1 MRQVDLSMPQS
12 SAHAPA
18 TVDGSPKSQAAPS
31 VEVYSKDKGY
41 VVAVCGPYYIQ
52 ILKARLTNTS
62 VSLMRRAVTDLS
74 ERHEKFG
81 FLVFNEPEAQLLM
94 DSDIRGGVSGIVKRF
109 SPCFTGAAI
118 VYEKVG
124 FHATAIRSIVTAI
137 NFASRASHPNQVFAD
152 LREGVSWLSRL
163 TPGEPAGTRLLHV
176 VNELRASL

>member
-1 MRQVDLSMPQS
+1 MPQS
-12 SAHAPA
+12 SARFPA
-18 TVDGSPKSQAAPS
+18 MVDGSSNSQVAPS

-41 VVAVCGPYYIQ
+41 VIAVCGTYFIQ

-94 DSDIRGGVSGIVKRF
+94 DSDIRSGISGVVKRF

-118 VYEKVG
+118 VYEKAG
-124 FHATAIRSIVTAI
+124 FHATAIRSLVTAI

-152 LREGVSWLSRL
+152 LRAGVSWLSKL
-163 TPGEPAGTRLLHV
+163 TPGEPTGTQLMHV
-176 VNELRASL
+176 VKELRASL

>member
-1 MRQVDLSMPQS
+1 MPQS
-12 SAHAPA
+12 SAHSPA
-18 TVDGSPKSQAAPS
+18 TVHGSPKCQVDPR

-41 VVAVCGPYYIQ
+41 VVAVCGTYYIQ

-94 DSDIRGGVSGIVKRF
+94 ESDIRDGVSGIVKRF

-118 VYEKVG
+118 VYEKAG
-124 FHATAIRSIVTAI
+124 FHATAMRSIVTAI
-137 NFASRASHPNQVFAD
+137 NFASRASHPNKVFDD
-152 LREGVSWLSRL
+152 LQEGVSWLSKL
-163 TPGEPAGTRLLHV
+163 TPGEPTGTQLMHV
-176 VNELRASL
+176 VKGLRASL